1 MESFHTSIKK
11 KQKKKKKYMYCIF
24 YRPNR
29 YLGKAVITVI
39 DSCPN
44 TAVPSLKA
52 VGLGSHFSIQWRVIY
67 KVIIQI
73 LLQIR
78 TLMREEAQFK
88 LRK

>member
-1 MESFHTSIKK
+1 
-11 KQKKKKKYMYCIF
+11 MYCIF

-29 YLGKAVITVI
+29 CLGKAVTTVI

-52 VGLGSHFSIQWRVIY
+52 VDLGSHFSIQWRVICR
-67 KVIIQI
+67 VIIQI

-78 TLMREEAQFK
+78 TLMRKEARLK